1 MRVLS
6 TSRKELLLKTLR
18 KKYKSPESEE
28 SFWKGVPMKYLPLMK
43 KHFRGEFKYRP
54 RGGTYR
60 NTRHS
65 CTMADATSFAVY
77 SLMPETHR
85 MRGFA

>member
-1 MRVLS
+1 MNML
-6 TSRKELLLKTLR
+6 TELNP
-18 KKYKSPESEE
+18 YMSPSVEASL
-28 SFWKGVPMKYLPLMK
+28 WKGVPMKYLPLMK

-54 RGGTYR
+54 RGGRYTSHR
-60 NTRHS
+60 FNCS
-65 CTMADATSFAVY
+65 MADATSFAVY

>member
-1 MRVLS
+1 MNML
-6 TSRKELLLKTLR
+6 TELND
-18 KKYKSPESEE
+18 YMSPSDEASL
-28 SFWKGVPMKYLPLMK
+28 WKGVPMKYLPLMK
-43 KHFRGEFKYRP
+43 KHFRGEFKYIP

-77 SLMPETHR
+77 SLMSETHR

>member
-1 MRVLS
+1 MNML
-6 TSRKELLLKTLR
+6 TELNA
-18 KKYKSPESEE
+18 YMSPSDEASL
-28 SFWKGVPMKYLPLMK
+28 WKGVPMKYLPLMK

-54 RGGTYR
+54 RGGTYG

-65 CTMADATSFAVY
+65 CTMTDATSFAVY

-85 MRGFA
+85 MRGVA

>member
-1 MRVLS
+1 MNML
-6 TSRKELLLKTLR
+6 TEL
-18 KKYKSPESEE
+18 YPYMSPSDDA
-28 SFWKGVPMKYLPLMK
+28 SICIGVPMKYLPLMK

>member
-1 MRVLS
+1 
-6 TSRKELLLKTLR
+6 
-18 KKYKSPESEE
+18 
-28 SFWKGVPMKYLPLMK
+28 MK

-77 SLMPETHR
+77 SLMSETHR

>member
-1 MRVLS
+1 MNMLFD
-6 TSRKELLLKTLR
+6 LKDYR
-18 KKYKSPESEE
+18 SPSDEASL
-28 SFWKGVPMKYLPLMK
+28 WKGVPMKYLPLMK
-43 KHFRGEFKYRP
+43 KHFRGQFKYRP

-77 SLMPETHR
+77 SLMSETHR

>member
-1 MRVLS
+1 
-6 TSRKELLLKTLR
+6 
-18 KKYKSPESEE
+18 
-28 SFWKGVPMKYLPLMK
+28 MK

-54 RGGTYR
+54 RGGTYTSASR
-60 NTRHS
+60 RHN

-85 MRGFA
+85 MRGLA

>member
-1 MRVLS
+1 MNMLFD
-6 TSRKELLLKTLR
+6 LKDYR
-18 KKYKSPESEE
+18 SPSDEASL
-28 SFWKGVPMKYLPLMK
+28 WKGVPMKYLPLMK

-77 SLMPETHR
+77 SLMPMTHKEQ
-85 MRGFA
+85 GLV

>member
-1 MRVLS
+1 MNML
-6 TSRKELLLKTLR
+6 TGLND
-18 KKYKSPESEE
+18 YMSPSDEASL
-28 SFWKGVPMKYLPLMK
+28 WKGVPMKYLPLMK

-77 SLMPETHR
+77 SLMSETHR

>member
-1 MRVLS
+1 
-6 TSRKELLLKTLR
+6 
-18 KKYKSPESEE
+18 
-28 SFWKGVPMKYLPLMK
+28 MK

-77 SLMPETHR
+77 SLMPETHK

>member
-1 MRVLS
+1 MNML
-6 TSRKELLLKTLR
+6 TELNDYMSHSDEASL
-18 KKYKSPESEE
+18 
-28 SFWKGVPMKYLPLMK
+28 WKGVPMKYLPLMK

-77 SLMPETHR
+77 SLMSETHR